1 MTDVLNASIRYMP
14 QRPLPLSQSLR
25 VSPPPLPVETWDHV
39 IDYLRYWG
47 LWDDLAAC
55 SLVCRRWR
63 ARSQSHLA
71 RRVRLLRRGDVVT
84 LSREIRSG
92 IRTSDTLKVTD
103 IEVTVK
109 NSLFGKRDTISHLG
123 TFVPAL
129 AGRFAN
135 LMRLYLKGDWPAGM
149 MHQDFFIHL
158 SAFSSIT
165 HLSLVELHLPNV
177 SVFGR
182 MVCALPNLVSIKCH
196 RCTVTAGL
204 DVGEETPGQPGIVPP
219 RYAVFRSRSL
229 KLQQFGYKFAAHS
242 DIMQFM
248 TICGWNT
255 GLEDISLDWSFLD
268 DPETP
273 LIAPFLAG
281 ARESLR
287 SLTFAVAGPHQPHD
301 RTIGSR
307 RLTTLTIWLAQSV
320 MRVQGSGEYWM
331 ARLLSHIKSEVIRDV
346 TIVLDT
352 HEDSWQQEDRTTRVA
367 SLTERLPMSLYR
379 WVDSDPARHLSKH
392 RCSQIE
398 DVLLLPQYAT
408 LERVVVEYRY
418 RQENSGSLSIGETQW
433 STVMQAR
440 FPRLYKQG
448 LLFTRENDAGPCS
461 DMATLSKDHHSSRL
475 DSKQQYFDFLLAFVE
490 VWEEVFDCLYDWVD
504 YESLQNCS
512 AVCKQWRQRCLLHLQ
527 ITTLVLSDREQ
538 VARVAKATR
547 AGYYPAGSIQEVVIG
562 SRTWQPI
569 PHLNS
574 FVAMFANRSFNV
586 KQIAIQYALWRAGDV
601 RPDVFLHLSAF
612 TSVVRLSLGEVA
624 FPDFA
629 TLRHLIYALPSLQGL
644 GCWGVTFSNTKSG
657 PLLSSACSPAYSR
670 LKLTKL
676 RLCGGTQEIEA
687 LAHFFVDS
695 GISALVHD
703 LLVTYRLGRPA
714 TDVPALSVPNMQRML
729 QSSGTSL
736 RTVHIDVVK
745 LHRRGG
751 AANPVLFH
759 NGKLES
765 IKLRF
770 DHIPGGGP
778 MWYCSMLAGISSPR
792 VTRLHLVYS
801 PQLLDSLK
809 EDPHT
814 VLAQTLK
821 EDHCAQ
827 LEGILNTKLFARLHD
842 VVLELRCSP
851 QYTQIDEAS
860 WSKTLNRWLPGLHGR
875 GILRTPVVVD
885 FTSKQRLQRG
895 KKTVRGPATDEE
907 IDRSGHH
914 FNQA

>member
-1 MTDVLNASIRYMP
+1 MT
-14 QRPLPLSQSLR
+14 
-25 VSPPPLPVETWDHV
+25 
-39 IDYLRYWG
+39 
-47 LWDDLAAC
+47 
-55 SLVCRRWR
+55 
-63 ARSQSHLA
+63 
-71 RRVRLLRRGDVVT
+71 
-84 LSREIRSG
+84 
-92 IRTSDTLKVTD
+92 
-103 IEVTVK
+103 
-109 NSLFGKRDTISHLG
+109 
-123 TFVPAL
+123 
-129 AGRFAN
+129 
-135 LMRLYLKGDWPAGM
+135 
-149 MHQDFFIHL
+149 
-158 SAFSSIT
+158 
-165 HLSLVELHLPNV
+165 
-177 SVFGR
+177 
-182 MVCALPNLVSIKCH
+182 ALP
-196 RCTVTAGL
+196 
-204 DVGEETPGQPGIVPP
+204 
-219 RYAVFRSRSL
+219 
-229 KLQQFGYKFAAHS
+229 
-242 DIMQFM
+242 
-248 TICGWNT
+248 
-255 GLEDISLDWSFLD
+255 
-268 DPETP
+268 
-273 LIAPFLAG
+273 
-281 ARESLR
+281 
-287 SLTFAVAGPHQPHD
+287 
-301 RTIGSR
+301 
-307 RLTTLTIWLAQSV
+307 
-320 MRVQGSGEYWM
+320 
-331 ARLLSHIKSEVIRDV
+331 
-346 TIVLDT
+346 
-352 HEDSWQQEDRTTRVA
+352 
-367 SLTERLPMSLYR
+367 
-379 WVDSDPARHLSKH
+379 
-392 RCSQIE
+392 
-398 DVLLLPQYAT
+398 
-408 LERVVVEYRY
+408 
-418 RQENSGSLSIGETQW
+418 
-433 STVMQAR
+433 
-440 FPRLYKQG
+440 
-448 LLFTRENDAGPCS
+448 
-461 DMATLSKDHHSSRL
+461 
-475 DSKQQYFDFLLAFVE
+475 VE

-751 AANPVLFH
+751 AANPDAFPVLFH